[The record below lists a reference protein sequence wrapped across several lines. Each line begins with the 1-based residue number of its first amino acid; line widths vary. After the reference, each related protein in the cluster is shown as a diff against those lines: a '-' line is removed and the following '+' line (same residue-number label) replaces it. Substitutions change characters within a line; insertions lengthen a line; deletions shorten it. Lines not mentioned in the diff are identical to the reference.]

1 MMNKSVMVQKPVIVL
16 GDFWKSV
23 IDRVRE
29 AESDPESPWIERQSS
44 LIEFAGSPSK
54 AVDMLAAHFKSHA
67 R

>member
-54 AVDMLAAHFKSHA
+54 AADMLAAHFKSHA